1 MEHEK
6 DEMEEQLRQVKDIL
20 RNMIIEKAKGPT
32 ETDLERERDSC
43 QAGAGVREEDFE
55 AGGRARDT
63 EAEEQLIPFERGI

>member
-32 ETDLERERDSC
+32 ETDLERERDSFAKQV
-43 QAGAGVREEDFE
+43 QAYEKKISRLEDKL
-55 AGGRARDT
+55 DT
-63 EAEEQLIPFERGI
+63 LKRKSN

>member
-32 ETDLERERDSC
+32 ETDLERERDSFAK
-43 QAGAGVREEDFE
+43 QVLAYEKKISRLEDE
-55 AGGRARDT
+55 LDT
-63 EAEEQLIPFERGI
+63 LKRKSS

>member
-32 ETDLERERDSC
+32 ETDLERERDSFAKQV
-43 QAGAGVREEDFE
+43 QAYEKKISRLEDE
-55 AGGRARDT
+55 LDILKRKSS
-63 EAEEQLIPFERGI
+63 

>member
-32 ETDLERERDSC
+32 ETDLERERDSFAK
-43 QAGAGVREEDFE
+43 QVQEYEKKISRLEDE
-55 AGGRARDT
+55 LDT
-63 EAEEQLIPFERGI
+63 LKRKSN